1 MKRKRDDKT
10 AKIICIVYLYFQ
22 NPKKKKKVITLNSY
36 VIWLEFTLHV
46 CMWFEKCQLTTN
58 RKIKRKE
65 KKISYYKGS
74 FEYNLFLLKLKT
86 EN

>member
-1 MKRKRDDKT
+1 MTRQQKPFAQFISISKT
-10 AKIICIVYLYFQ
+10 
-22 NPKKKKKVITLNSY
+22 KKKRIIILNSY
-36 VIWLEFTLHV
+36 VIWLEFTLRV

-65 KKISYYKGS
+65 KKISYYKGP
-74 FEYNLFLLKLKT
+74 FEYNLFLLKLET